1 MVILASYKVEYGQ
14 LHEMAPALGV
24 RLLGTALVVI
34 SGFYRFP
41 RQRTEWVSSPI
52 IAAGSKWTTKSVPSH
67 RTPKA
72 PPIPFSSFLFY
83 HHDWTTLRRLSHR
96 PLIYHFLQ
104 HHRRA
109 APSFA

>member
-1 MVILASYKVEYGQ
+1 MKTAAIAAHSATKLGTKIARTLIFMVILASYKVEYGQ

-52 IAAGSKWTTKSVPSH
+52 IAAGSKWTTKSVPSN

-72 PPIPFSSFLFY
+72 PPIPFSSFL
-83 HHDWTTLRRLSHR
+83 
-96 PLIYHFLQ
+96 
-104 HHRRA
+104 
-109 APSFA
+109 